1 MDLTECIHNDLF
13 AKHVG
18 IRLVE
23 TKEGYAKVEMDI
35 HEYHLN
41 GVRMV
46 KGGAIFTL
54 ADYAFAAASNS
65 RGLLCI
71 GVQNSISYF
80 KSPKGKKLIA
90 VAKEVSYGRK
100 LCSYV
105 IDVTDENNERI
116 AQMTALG
123 YLKQPKE

>member
-23 TKEGYAKVEMDI
+23 TKEGYAKAEMDI

-46 KGGAIFTL
+46 QGGAIFTL

-71 GVQNSISYF
+71 GAMTVF
-80 KSPKGKKLIA
+80 KGTAWAKAIPKSLTIPVD
-90 VAKEVSYGRK
+90 VAGRT
-100 LCSYV
+100 LP
-105 IDVTDENNERI
+105 N
-116 AQMTALG
+116 ML
-123 YLKQPKE
+123 